1 VVPSQSPFMVLP
13 DCVLFPHALQP
24 LFLFEERYRK
34 MLAEVLEGDRLFGI
48 VARRTAPQA
57 GQEEI
62 ADIGCVGLVE
72 ACTVHEDGTA
82 NLLLRGLWRV
92 RVEGWDPDSVFPLA
106 RVCPLVERGIDE
118 EREVELCEEIE
129 EALSRLVG
137 KAVVP
142 GVVVAA
148 CKAGV
153 PASVMSHL
161 IGAYV
166 MGCLDERLAL
176 LAEDDVGKRVGR
188 AVRYLR
194 GMEG

>member
-1 VVPSQSPFMVLP
+1 VPSRSPFMVLP

-48 VARRTAPQA
+48 VARRTAPEP
-57 GQEEI
+57 GQSEV

-92 RVEGWDPDSVFPLA
+92 RVEGWDPDSTFPLA
-106 RVCPLVERGIDE
+106 KVCPLADREIDE
-118 EREVELCEEIE
+118 EREAELSEQVE
-129 EALSRLVG
+129 EALSRLAG
-137 KAVVP
+137 KVLLP
-142 GVVVAA
+142 GVVAAA

-153 PASVMSHL
+153 PACVMSHL

-166 MGCLDERLAL
+166 MGCVEERLAL
-176 LAEDDVGKRVGR
+176 LAEDDVGKRVEG
-188 AVRYLR
+188 ALRYLR
-194 GMEG
+194 GMG